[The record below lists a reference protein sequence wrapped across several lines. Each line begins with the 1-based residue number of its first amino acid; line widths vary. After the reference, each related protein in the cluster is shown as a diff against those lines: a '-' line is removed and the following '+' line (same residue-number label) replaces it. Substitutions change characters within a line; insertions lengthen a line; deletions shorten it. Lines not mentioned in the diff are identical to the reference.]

1 MITNKELL
9 DMYFEIN
16 EEEEVKALKLKE
28 IYNAIVE
35 NDYSNVWSE
44 MAERFNVTK
53 QEWRIYQAICIRVIK
68 GQLEIESLG

>member
-16 EEEEVKALKLKE
+16 EKEDVKALKLKE
-28 IYNAIVE
+28 IYNAIVNE
-35 NDYSNVWSE
+35 EDSNIMDE
-44 MAERFNVTK
+44 MAQKFDITV
-53 QEWRIYQAICIRVIK
+53 QEWKIYRAICIRFIK